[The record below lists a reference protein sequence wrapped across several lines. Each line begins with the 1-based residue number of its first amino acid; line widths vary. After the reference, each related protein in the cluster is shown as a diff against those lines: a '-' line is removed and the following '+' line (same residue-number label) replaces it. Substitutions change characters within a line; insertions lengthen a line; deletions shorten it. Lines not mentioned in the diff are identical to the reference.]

1 MKISIFIDGQNF
13 YRSLQRFDETL
24 RVDYDR
30 LAAWI
35 TQAVGGPSTQFGGAY
50 YYVGV
55 SPDAPP
61 QVEGFL
67 KGLELR
73 QGYYVRREPRKRRL
87 GKCLSCGNE
96 YEYSTEKRVDSRMV
110 AELIHFAA
118 NGTYD
123 AAVLLSGDDDFVP
136 AVEAVNALGKQ
147 VWVAT
152 WSAEELSTDLRVR
165 CFGQLRL
172 SDGVSAFRAER
183 PRSAERE
190 RGYSAERGAGVERG
204 PGPDRVYGA
213 ERTYGNDRGYVSER
227 TYGNDRRYAGDRA
240 MSAGPV
246 GLSSRFAPATGP
258 ITVERA
264 LVELQRAE
272 ARLPHV
278 SRGYFV
284 TRWKSHQLPPAGHE
298 REQLVQQMLE
308 GGLIEEFQVT
318 DAEGRTVTAIRSREK
333 NGNVAPP
340 E

>member
-1 MKISIFIDGQNF
+1 MKVCIFIDGQNF
-13 YRSLQRFDETL
+13 YRSLQRYDETL

-30 LAAWI
+30 LATWI
-35 TQAVGGPSTQFGGAY
+35 TETVRGPSALFVGAY

-55 SPDAPP
+55 SADAPP

-73 QGYYVRREPRKRRL
+73 QGYYVRREPRKRRT
-87 GKCLSCGNE
+87 GRCPSCGIE
-96 YEYSTEKRVDSRMV
+96 YDYTTEKRVDSRMV

-123 AAVLLSGDDDFVP
+123 AAVLVSGDDDFVP

-152 WSAEELSTDLRVR
+152 WSADELSSDLRVR
-165 CFGQLRL
+165 CFGQIRL
-172 SDGVSAFRAER
+172 SEGVAAFRAER
-183 PRSAERE
+183 TPRHIERE
-190 RGYSAERGAGVERG
+190 RSFAGGERPYAI
-204 PGPDRVYGA
+204 
-213 ERTYGNDRGYVSER
+213 GNDRAFP
-227 TYGNDRRYAGDRA
+227 TDRI
-240 MSAGPV
+240 AGP
-246 GLSSRFAPATGP
+246 GRIGP
-258 ITVERA
+258 FVPRVARPSGTFGIDRA

-284 TRWKSHQLPPAGHE
+284 TRWKSHQLPPAGQE
-298 REQLVQQMLE
+298 REQLVQEMLDK
-308 GGLIEEFQVT
+308 GLIEEFQVT

-333 NGNVAPP
+333 DGNVALPQ
-340 E
+340 ERA

>member
-1 MKISIFIDGQNF
+1 MKVYIFIDGQNF
-13 YRSLQRFDETL
+13 YRALQRYDETL

-30 LAAWI
+30 LATWI
-35 TQAVGGPSTQFGGAY
+35 TQAVGGPSAFFGGAY

-55 SPDAPP
+55 SSDAPP
-61 QVEGFL
+61 QVENFL

-73 QGYYVRREPRKRRL
+73 QGYYVRREPRKRRT
-87 GKCLSCGNE
+87 GRCPACGAD
-96 YEYSTEKRVDSRMV
+96 YDYTTEKRVDSRMV

-152 WSAEELSTDLRVR
+152 WSAEELSTELRVR
-165 CFGQLRL
+165 CFGQIRL

-183 PRSAERE
+183 ARVGTDRAASAGE
-190 RGYSAERGAGVERG
+190 RGYGERPYAERAYGERG
-204 PGPDRVYGA
+204 YGDRGGYA
-213 ERTYGNDRGYVSER
+213 DRGY
-227 TYGNDRRYAGDRA
+227 DRA
-240 MSAGPV
+240 AG
-246 GLSSRFAPATGP
+246 SRFTGFAPRAPRPAAPTGA
-258 ITVERA
+258 IGVERA
-264 LVELQRAE
+264 LLELQRAE

-298 REQLVQQMLE
+298 REQLVQQMLDT
-308 GGLIEEFQVT
+308 GLIEEFQVT

-333 NGNVAPP
+333 NGNVALP

>member
-1 MKISIFIDGQNF
+1 MKVYIFIDGQNF
-13 YRSLQRFDETL
+13 YRSLQRYDETL

-30 LAAWI
+30 LATWI
-35 TQAVGGPSTQFGGAY
+35 TQAVGGPMAFFGGAY

-55 SPDAPP
+55 SADAPP

-73 QGYYVRREPRKRRL
+73 QGYYVRREPRKRRT
-87 GKCLSCGNE
+87 GRCPACGIE
-96 YEYSTEKRVDSRMV
+96 YEYTTEKRVDSRMV

-123 AAVLLSGDDDFVP
+123 VAVLLSGDDDFVP

-152 WSAEELSTDLRVR
+152 WSAEELSTELRVR
-165 CFGQLRL
+165 CYGQIRL
-172 SDGVSAFRAER
+172 SDGVTAFRAER
-183 PRSAERE
+183 ARSVA
-190 RGYSAERGAGVERG
+190 
-204 PGPDRVYGA
+204 
-213 ERTYGNDRGYVSER
+213 DRGYAPER
-227 TYGNDRRYAGDRA
+227 SPAHDRGYAPDRGA
-240 MSAGPV
+240 AGERPN
-246 GLSSRFAPATGP
+246 GGGRIGAFTARAPRVPGP
-258 ITVERA
+258 IGVERA
-264 LVELQRAE
+264 LLELQRAE

-284 TRWKSHQLPPAGHE
+284 TRWKSHQLPPAGQE

-308 GGLIEEFQVT
+308 TGLIEEFQVT

-333 NGNVAPP
+333 DGNVAPP
-340 E
+340 EDRG

>member
-1 MKISIFIDGQNF
+1 MKVCIFIDGQNF
-13 YRSLQRFDETL
+13 YRSLQRFDEGL

-35 TQAVGGPSTQFGGAY
+35 TQAVGGPSTHFGGAY
-50 YYVGV
+50 YYIGV
-55 SPDAPP
+55 SSDAPP

-73 QGYYVRREPRKRRL
+73 QGYYVRREPRKRRT
-87 GKCLSCGNE
+87 GRCPACGVE
-96 YEYSTEKRVDSRMV
+96 YEYTTEKRVDSRMV

-123 AAVLLSGDDDFVP
+123 AAVLVSGDDDFVP

-152 WSAEELSTDLRVR
+152 WSPDELSSDLRVR
-165 CFGQLRL
+165 CFGQIRL
-172 SDGVSAFRAER
+172 SEGISTFRVER
-183 PRSAERE
+183 PRHTEREHAFPADRGPSDRLYGSERPYAAER
-190 RGYSAERGAGVERG
+190 S
-204 PGPDRVYGA
+204 
-213 ERTYGNDRGYVSER
+213 YGNDRSFPS
-227 TYGNDRRYAGDRA
+227 DRGL
-240 MSAGPV
+240 GV
-246 GLSSRFAPATGP
+246 GRFGLPPRVPRPTGP
-258 ITVERA
+258 LAVERA

-284 TRWKSHQLPPAGHE
+284 TRWKSHQLPPAGQE
-298 REQLVQQMLE
+298 REQLVQQMLDK
-308 GGLIEEFQVT
+308 GLIEEFQVT

-333 NGNVAPP
+333 DGNVALP

>member
-1 MKISIFIDGQNF
+1 MKVSIFIDGQNF
-13 YRSLQRFDETL
+13 YRSLQRYDESL

-35 TQAVGGPSTQFGGAY
+35 TQAVGGPSAFFGGAY

-73 QGYYVRREPRKRRL
+73 QGYYVRREPRKRRT
-87 GKCLSCGNE
+87 GRCPSCAVE
-96 YEYSTEKRVDSRMV
+96 YEYTTEKRVDSRMV

-118 NGTYD
+118 HSTYD
-123 AAVLLSGDDDFVP
+123 AAVLVSGDDDFVP

-152 WSAEELSTDLRVR
+152 WSAEELSSDLRVR

-172 SDGVSAFRAER
+172 SEGVGAFGVER
-183 PRSAERE
+183 PRFPDRE
-190 RGYSAERGAGVERG
+190 RVSGVGARGVTALAPRA
-204 PGPDRVYGA
+204 PRP
-213 ERTYGNDRGYVSER
+213 SE
-227 TYGNDRRYAGDRA
+227 
-240 MSAGPV
+240 PV
-246 GLSSRFAPATGP
+246 
-258 ITVERA
+258 TVDRA

-284 TRWKSHQLPPAGHE
+284 TRWKSHQLPPAGQE
-298 REQLVQQMLE
+298 REQLVQDMLDT
-308 GGLIEEFQVT
+308 GLIEEFQIT

-333 NGNVAPP
+333 NGNVALPD
-340 E
+340 ERA